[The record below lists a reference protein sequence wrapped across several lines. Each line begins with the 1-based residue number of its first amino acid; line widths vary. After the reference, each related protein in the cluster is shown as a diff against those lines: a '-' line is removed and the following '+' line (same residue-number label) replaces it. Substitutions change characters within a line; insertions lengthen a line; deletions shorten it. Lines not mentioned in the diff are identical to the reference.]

1 MIEIPS
7 PLHPF
12 LFFGCWN
19 TRGPARNAVADAI
32 YDNEADVKI
41 LILGGDNV
49 YPLQGDKT
57 KAHRK
62 DVFEEGM
69 QLYARFEHKDGHYL
83 IPSLGNHNVKKDI
96 YSTEMERFHRF
107 MPDLSIAYYSLRFS
121 DGFRMIVL
129 DTNIVDSTHEDKY
142 NAMCAWLHRAV
153 HDARIA
159 GESYYIV
166 QHEPMISLRNKKR
179 RDVASALL
187 RHDTLMDILNQ
198 YPPIAILC
206 ADTHNYQY
214 GDLQFGGEGAPI
226 IPQYVV
232 GTGGADLDN
241 LPMRLPPFGIT
252 EGSLRYVY
260 RGGMKAYG
268 YLRVD
273 SPRKIQFKK
282 VRDAPSIRRLLRTT
296 GRRRSRSAKRSV
308 TQKRRIVSL

>member
-1 MIEIPS
+1 MEIPA

-12 LFFGCWN
+12 IFFGCWN

-32 YDNEADVKI
+32 YDNETDVKM

-69 QLYARFEHKDGHYL
+69 QLYARFEKRDGYYL
-83 IPSLGNHNVKKDI
+83 FPSLGNHNVKKDI
-96 YSTEMERFHRF
+96 FATEMERFRRY
-107 MPDLSIAYYSLRFS
+107 MPDPSIAYYSLRFN
-121 DGFRMIVL
+121 DGYRILVL
-129 DTNIVDSTHEDKY
+129 DTNIVDEAHAEKY
-142 NAMCAWLHRAV
+142 AMMCAWLHRAV
-153 HDARIA
+153 HNAREA
-159 GESYYIV
+159 GEKYYVV

-187 RHDTLMDILNQ
+187 RHDTLMDILYQ

-214 GDLQFGGEGAPI
+214 GDLQFGGEGAPR

-241 LPMRLPPFGIT
+241 LPIRLAPFEVV
-252 EGSLRYVY
+252 EGSLRYTY

-268 YLRVD
+268 YMRID
-273 SPRKIQFKK
+273 SPTAMKFVK
-282 VRDAPSIRRLLRTT
+282 VRDSPSIRGLRRKT
-296 GRRRSRSAKRSV
+296 GKRSLSSRRSTVRRRRA
-308 TQKRRIVSL
+308 VSL